1 MIEKPGSMAVQT
13 LVLNYVMTR
22 GYHDSSAAEHQQS
35 SWSDEEDERYKH
47 REGRSEYLLKILGLF
62 FISILK
68 LYFHLSFR
76 LTDKGWLVL
85 SCLYWLQNDIFN
97 FLSRN

>member
-1 MIEKPGSMAVQT
+1 MHFLDQVMIEKPGSMAVQS

-47 REGRSEYLLKILGLF
+47 REGTF
-62 FISILK
+62 FFL
-68 LYFHLSFR
+68 LSF
-76 LTDKGWLVL
+76 
-85 SCLYWLQNDIFN
+85 
-97 FLSRN
+97 

>member
-1 MIEKPGSMAVQT
+1 MIEKPGSMAVQS

-47 REGRSEYLLKILGLF
+47 REGTFFFYYRFDYRTFLLQ
-62 FISILK
+62 
-68 LYFHLSFR
+68 FR
-76 LTDKGWLVL
+76 
-85 SCLYWLQNDIFN
+85 
-97 FLSRN
+97 